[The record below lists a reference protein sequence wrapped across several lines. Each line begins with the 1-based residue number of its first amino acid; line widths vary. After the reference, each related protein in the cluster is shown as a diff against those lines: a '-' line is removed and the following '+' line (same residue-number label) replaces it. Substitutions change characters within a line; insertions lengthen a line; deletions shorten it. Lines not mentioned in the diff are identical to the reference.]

1 MGYSLK
7 VLPKHLILKRN
18 GKKAEVFY
26 KKFKDDRM
34 YEWLRRQ
41 IARSHKTTID
51 DMLSLVGIRQEQK
64 ARKRHD
70 AGAVPSKA
78 GAVT

>member
-7 VLPKHLILKRN
+7 ILPKHLILKRN
-18 GKKAEVFY
+18 GKQAEVFY
-26 KKFKDDRM
+26 KKFKDDQM
-34 YEWLRRQ
+34 YEWLRRR
-41 IARSHKTTID
+41 IPRSHKNTIN

-64 ARKRHD
+64 ERKRHD
-70 AGAVPSKA
+70 ARPIPSKA